1 MLSSLQDKAA
11 SVLKN
16 TQADTEA
23 AIDVVLIQTF
33 LSTILSFIRGCS
45 SQSTAEERIREGGP
59 VAMHTA
65 LQVVKKTTNLRGK
78 ERRQKAAELVEQGKK
93 LTTEEMNSL
102 LNDAKDLP
110 TPKAPIGIWP
120 VLLLLSLLL
129 CSSSSAQEPKGIWP
143 VDIEQNRRLDA
154 LEASAG
160 KTEETLRSVLVY
172 LEQLKPESAKDKQAI
187 LDYSNRVKGM
197 LSSPQKN
204 LPLNHAPAY
213 QLVNGVR
220 HHTSDQHLIEHG
232 YTAEQIKGLT
242 PDQKDALHG
251 AAHAGVF
258 AVQQVQPQYQQVCNG
273 RSCRRVRLR

>member
-16 TQADTEA
+16 TQAGAEA
-23 AIDVVLIQTF
+23 TIDVVLIQAF

-65 LQVVKKTTNLRGK
+65 LQVVKKTTDLRGK

-93 LTTEEMNSL
+93 LTTDEMKSL
-102 LNDAKDLP
+102 LSDANDLP
-110 TPKAPIGIWP
+110 TPKTPVGVWP
-120 VLLLLSLLL
+120 VLLLLSLSL
-129 CSSSSAQEPKGIWP
+129 CSTASAQEPKGIWP

-197 LSSPQKN
+197 LSPQKA

-213 QLVNGVR
+213 QLINGVR

-242 PDQKDALHG
+242 PEQKDALHG

-258 AVQQVQPQYQQVCNG
+258 AAAAAQQPQYQQVCNG